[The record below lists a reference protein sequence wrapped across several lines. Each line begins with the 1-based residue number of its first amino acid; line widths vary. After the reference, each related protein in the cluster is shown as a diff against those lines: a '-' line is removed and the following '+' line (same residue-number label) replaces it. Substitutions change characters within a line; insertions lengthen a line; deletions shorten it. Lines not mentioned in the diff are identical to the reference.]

1 MYFSPN
7 NFLLTSRP
15 PMLRQASLHRKW
27 PLTVAGKLYNQ
38 LDTSHKHKPH
48 QSCGL
53 TMDKQSEQGSE
64 AEKKNPTDKRRRA
77 NRRTCAQHGSW
88 QTRAQKV
95 NMEQKEDRDQL
106 SRHSAPIPSGCSQ
119 GKNSTKEAHQPL
131 RKGTRAR

>member
-1 MYFSPN
+1 
-7 NFLLTSRP
+7 
-15 PMLRQASLHRKW
+15 MLRQASLHRKW

-38 LDTSHKHKPH
+38 LDTSHKHKPY

-53 TMDKQSEQGSE
+53 TLDNQSEQGSE

-106 SRHSAPIPSGCSQ
+106 FPSQRPDSKRRLS

-131 RKGTRAR
+131 RRGTRAR